1 MTKACY
7 VTLENF
13 WSQNDRKPILKTW
26 PDGTEPW
33 GIRSASRLRTTP
45 RILEAWVPSCYN
57 SIYWD
62 SLLWASFGLCCLN
75 LSVITPPLRVIGIS
89 CTKDMPRQ
97 PRVTLTDITNTS
109 TSDQAGAVDAAAPR
123 RQERNKQ
130 QRKRRSEMSDEQR
143 EEINRKQHEYRARKK
158 GRVKPHLPYRRPHS
172 NHDILHIGSSES
184 KPFCQST
191 VWVHE

>member
-1 MTKACY
+1 MA
-7 VTLENF
+7 
-13 WSQNDRKPILKTW
+13 PAPW
-26 PDGTEPW
+26 PTAP
-33 GIRSASRLRTTP
+33 RSAARRSADVLCCRRAALAGQRHYASRVRNHRLDVGMP
-45 RILEAWVPSCYN
+45 VPSN
-57 SIYWD
+57 V
-62 SLLWASFGLCCLN
+62 
-75 LSVITPPLRVIGIS
+75 VITPPLRVIGIS
-89 CTKDMPRQ
+89 CTMDMPRQ

-130 QRKRRSEMSDEQR
+130 QRKRRYEMSDEQR

-191 VWVHE
+191 V

>member
-1 MTKACY
+1 MPRRSDTSTTR
-7 VTLENF
+7 VETLHGRHARPPPCLRPVRR
-13 WSQNDRKPILKTW
+13 WHRRPGQRRHDPLLAVRPTSSAAVMQ
-26 PDGTEPW
+26 
-33 GIRSASRLRTTP
+33 RSPARDTTQ
-45 RILEAWVPSCYN
+45 V
-57 SIYWD
+57 
-62 SLLWASFGLCCLN
+62 G
-75 LSVITPPLRVIGIS
+75 VITPPLRVIGIS
-89 CTKDMPRQ
+89 CTMDMPRQ

-191 VWVHE
+191 V